1 LRPQRKSRHEL
12 FQTVDFHWQSGR
24 FALCVKSQ
32 KRFFI
37 TSARQYQETY
47 IMGFAT
53 TQEPYESS
61 GMIEPVNVIGM
72 SDVSSMSTQLVNI
85 TYALSADRIAPV
97 KS

>member
-1 LRPQRKSRHEL
+1 
-12 FQTVDFHWQSGR
+12 
-24 FALCVKSQ
+24 
-32 KRFFI
+32 
-37 TSARQYQETY
+37 
-47 IMGFAT
+47 MGFAT

-85 TYALSADRIAPV
+85 TYALSADMIAPV